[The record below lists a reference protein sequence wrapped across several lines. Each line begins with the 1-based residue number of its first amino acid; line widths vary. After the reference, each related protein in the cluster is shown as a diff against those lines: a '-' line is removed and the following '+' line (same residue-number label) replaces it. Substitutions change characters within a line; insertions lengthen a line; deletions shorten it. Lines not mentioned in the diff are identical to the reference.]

1 MHTVHPPAPVANP
14 PPKAATPSSSPAFF
28 RLVIPGEPVVLLVVG
43 VALALLDGIL
53 VQRPDVHAA
62 VRPAPA
68 ATAAPAAFPA
78 AVGRVYAAAAPAS
91 VVNEAWK
98 RNLELG

>member
-1 MHTVHPPAPVANP
+1 M
-14 PPKAATPSSSPAFF
+14 
-28 RLVIPGEPVVLLVVG
+28 VLLVIG

-68 ATAAPAAFPA
+68 ATAAPAALPA
-78 AVGRVYAAAAPAS
+78 AVGRVDAAAAFTS
-91 VVNEAWK
+91 VVDEAWK
-98 RNLELG
+98 RNWS